1 MKFFNIKDHC
11 YSPEFISI
19 MQQFLDVDF
28 ISLTQEEKLDA
39 FRDLD
44 NFICRVT
51 GQPKLRL
58 VITENKDVTLKGKY
72 NHNYDGSFDNEYA
85 EFVYRN
91 ERELNGVNML
101 MIYLH
106 EKFHQF
112 QYRSIVL
119 QNPEVDPELL
129 QIWTWCADYIDSTKE
144 SSINY
149 LCNPIEA
156 SAFEHQYNQILH
168 IFTYFVDKK
177 KIHRSV
183 LKELKRERENLWITL
198 DINAD
203 YAQETYDM
211 IARARKNF
219 DPARI
224 FGKKIRV

>member
-28 ISLTQEEKLDA
+28 ISLTKEEKLDA

-44 NFICRVT
+44 NFIHRVT
-51 GQPKLRL
+51 GQPKLKL
-58 VITENKDVTLKGKY
+58 VITENKEATLKGKY
-72 NHNYDGSFDNEYA
+72 NHNYDGSFENEYA

-91 ERELNGVNML
+91 ESELHGVNML
-101 MIYLH
+101 LIYLH

-119 QNPEVDPELL
+119 QNPEVDEEQL

-156 SAFEHQYNQILH
+156 DAFKHQYYQILE
-168 IFTYFVDKK
+168 IFKFFVDKK
-177 KIHRSV
+177 KMHRSV
-183 LKELKRERENLWITL
+183 LKALKKEREDLWITL

-203 YAQETYDM
+203 YAHETYQM
-211 IARARKNF
+211 IERARRNYN
-219 DPARI
+219 PERI
-224 FGKKIRV
+224 FGKKIRT